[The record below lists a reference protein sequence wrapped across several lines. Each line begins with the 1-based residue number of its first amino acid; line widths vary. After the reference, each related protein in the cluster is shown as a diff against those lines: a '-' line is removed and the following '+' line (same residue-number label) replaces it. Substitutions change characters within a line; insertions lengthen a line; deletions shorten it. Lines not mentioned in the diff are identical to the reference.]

1 MADLNSVL
9 IEGELLDCKGKKDR
23 TGWWMLIRSRAKNSG
38 LQGRTTFRVDLPLQI
53 QEKLNR
59 PLTQGSRL
67 RVIGKLANASRIG
80 AFVRV
85 EHLEFHPMSAAA
97 LL

>member
-9 IEGELLDCKGKKDR
+9 IEGELVDCKGKKDR
-23 TGWWMLIRSRAKNSG
+23 TGWWMLIRSRAKNTG

-67 RVIGKLANASRIG
+67 RVIGRLANTSRIG
-80 AFVRV
+80 AYVKV
-85 EHLEFHPMSAAA
+85 DHLEFHPMTAVSSV
-97 LL
+97 

>member
-23 TGWWMLIRSRAKNSG
+23 TGWWMLIRSRVRSTG

-53 QEKLNR
+53 HEKLTR
-59 PLTQGSRL
+59 PLTQGIRL
-67 RVIGKLANASRIG
+67 RVVGRLANASRIG
-80 AFVRV
+80 AYVKV
-85 EHLEFHPMSAAA
+85 DHLEFHPQGAVAPV
-97 LL
+97 